1 VTDPER
7 PFRALHRPSAP
18 VDPDPRFAAELR
30 DRLRRALL
38 TQRAASVPPRTPDP
52 AGGAPMT
59 QLTPYLVVRDARAAM
74 SWYADALG
82 ARLVGDPYVSDDDRI
97 GHAELDIGGATL
109 YLADEHPE
117 LGLTGPD
124 IGRVSVSLHL
134 AVPDVDG
141 AVARAAAAGATVERE
156 PADAPYGRIG
166 VVVDPFGHRW
176 MLLTAAGSP
185 PASRPPMRSGDTVY
199 LTLRVP
205 DGARARDFYEA
216 VLGWSM
222 SPGRVEDGWEDQ
234 AVTPMVGIGGG
245 QTHDLGAVPMYAVDD
260 IEVAVAAVRT
270 AGGQAGEIERQ
281 SYGLSA
287 YCRDDQGLPFWLGQ
301 MS

>member
-1 VTDPER
+1 M
-7 PFRALHRPSAP
+7 S
-18 VDPDPRFAAELR
+18 
-30 DRLRRALL
+30 
-38 TQRAASVPPRTPDP
+38 
-52 AGGAPMT
+52 

-74 SWYADALG
+74 NWYADALG

-117 LGLTGPD
+117 LGLLAPEE
-124 IGRVSVSLHL
+124 GRVSVSLHL
-134 AVPDVDG
+134 AVGDVDT
-141 AVARAAAAGATVERE
+141 AVRRAVAAGATVERE
-156 PADAPYGRIG
+156 PTDAPYGRTG

-176 MLLTAAGSP
+176 MLQAPAGAP
-185 PASRPPMRSGDTVY
+185 AASRPPVHCGDTVY

-205 DGARARDFYEA
+205 DGARARDFYGA
-216 VLGWSM
+216 VLDWSM

-234 AVTPMVGIGGG
+234 SVTPMVGIGGG
-245 QTHDLGAVPMYAVDD
+245 ATHDLGAVQMYAVDD

-281 SYGLSA
+281 PYGLSA

-301 MS
+301 LG